1 MKNKYFF
8 VMILFFALFFNCQ
21 NVKAEDDC
29 TYDEQYKLS
38 ALASNVKAN
47 YSVSEEPEVYFN
59 ININNLTAKI
69 YATIKTD
76 DNAEIIEY
84 KYSEENAGSI
94 LFTSSEIYKK
104 KDFIIKIYAVNPFCD
119 RSELRTITVTT
130 PRYNPYYNYD
140 VCTDVRDFYLC
151 QKWSDFEI
159 SYTELVNRVNDYKE
173 SLKEEEIKEEESD
186 KSIVKEV
193 IDFVVKYYLYF
204 MISGGAI
211 AITGSAALI
220 ITRKKRVL

>member
-1 MKNKYFF
+1 MKYKYL
-8 VMILFFALFFNCQ
+8 VILFLIFSLFFNCQ

-47 YSVSEEPEVYFN
+47 YSVSEEPEVYFT
-59 ININNLTAKI
+59 ININNLTDKI
-69 YATIKTD
+69 YATVKTD
-76 DNAEIIEY
+76 DSNEIIEY
-84 KYSEENAGSI
+84 KYTEENGGSI
-94 LFTSSEIYKK
+94 SFTSSEIYKK
-104 KDFIIKIYAVNPFCD
+104 KDFTIKIYAVNPFCE

-140 VCTDVRDFYLC
+140 VCADVRDFYLC

-159 SYTELVNRVNDYKE
+159 SYTELVNRVNNYKE
-173 SLKEEEIKEEESD
+173 SLKEEEIKEEEPE
-186 KSIVKEV
+186 KNIVKKA

-204 MISGGAI
+204 MISGGVIVIAGSTAI
-211 AITGSAALI
+211 I
-220 ITRKKRVL
+220 ILRKKRVL